1 MSAPTLTL
9 YPPVISTYMP
19 AFVIQ
24 QQNTDSCRVYFSLSK
39 YNTIEDIANVQVTIK
54 SQYTNDNMLSNTK
67 YPSEVMLTN
76 LSLDTTVTTD
86 EKYYITI
93 TSADIEGG
101 FDYDTYYKLQIRFTS
116 TEAAAVS
123 LTPPQSI
130 SSWLNDNMQFFS
142 EWSTVCL
149 IYGISQPQLVAT
161 YNGEDGITNWD
172 PNVLNEWYQ
181 SSTVSFVGRMTYAYF
196 DEQEYL
202 KFYHIKLYDAGNHL
216 LLDSGV
222 IYNNTYDTNNVV
234 NYNFDVNLEQG
245 AVYHFTFEYVTNN
258 LYTETL
264 TYNFEIMES
273 FTKTLNANLGV
284 TPDEENGRFC
294 IDLSV
299 NVMPEEDTV
308 MIRRASSK
316 DNYLTWENLKE
327 VKIIQTGHYTIW
339 DDTFESGVFYKYS
352 AQLMNSQGYFGTAI
366 YSNQVIM
373 ILNYSY
379 LTTAERQL
387 KIKFDTNIGSFQKVV
402 MDSTTTT
409 IGSKYP
415 FVKRNAEVYYSQ
427 FPIGGLIS
435 LNMDLDGLFYSR
447 GELLGDS
454 NISDY
459 NNYNSENNINNMNDI
474 IYERAFRDKVLEFL
488 NDDTVKL
495 FRSPTEGNILV
506 KITGVTLTPN
516 TTLGRMI
523 YSFSGT
529 AAEIADNNI
538 KNYEKYNI
546 VDVKNLTRLDN
557 IGTDTQYVY
566 NLSSML
572 EHPGYNEDGK

>member
-1 MSAPTLTL
+1 
-9 YPPVISTYMP
+9 
-19 AFVIQ
+19 
-24 QQNTDSCRVYFSLSK
+24 
-39 YNTIEDIANVQVTIK
+39 
-54 SQYTNDNMLSNTK
+54 
-67 YPSEVMLTN
+67 
-76 LSLDTTVTTD
+76 
-86 EKYYITI
+86 
-93 TSADIEGG
+93 
-101 FDYDTYYKLQIRFTS
+101 
-116 TEAAAVS
+116 
-123 LTPPQSI
+123 
-130 SSWLNDNMQFFS
+130 
-142 EWSTVCL
+142 
-149 IYGISQPQLVAT
+149 
-161 YNGEDGITNWD
+161 
-172 PNVLNEWYQ
+172 
-181 SSTVSFVGRMTYAYF
+181 
-196 DEQEYL
+196 
-202 KFYHIKLYDAGNHL
+202 
-216 LLDSGV
+216 
-222 IYNNTYDTNNVV
+222 
-234 NYNFDVNLEQG
+234 
-245 AVYHFTFEYVTNN
+245 
-258 LYTETL
+258 
-264 TYNFEIMES
+264 
-273 FTKTLNANLGV
+273 
-284 TPDEENGRFC
+284 
-294 IDLSV
+294 
-299 NVMPEEDTV
+299 
-308 MIRRASSK
+308 
-316 DNYLTWENLKE
+316 
-327 VKIIQTGHYTIW
+327 
-339 DDTFESGVFYKYS
+339 
-352 AQLMNSQGYFGTAI
+352 MNSQGYFGTAI

-447 GELLGDS
+447 AELLGNS

-459 NNYNSENNINNMNDI
+459 NNYNAENNINNMNDI
-474 IYERAFRDKVLEFL
+474 VYERAFRDKVLEFL

-546 VDVKNLTRLDN
+546 VDVKNSTRLDN
-557 IGTDTQYVY
+557 IRTDTQYVY

-572 EHPGYNEDGK
+572 EHPGYNENEGGK